1 MRTGYRLLHITDKDK
16 AKENRMRKTKCYPI
30 IVAASLL
37 ILTLIFFWQLITP
50 EERNMASLDPLVGGD
65 LNGYYYPMFA
75 FSASTMARG
84 ELPLWNPYSFCGAP
98 QFADVQA
105 GTFYPPNLILSL
117 FLREG
122 YLPYRAIEWMIILHC
137 FLAGLFMYLLA
148 RYLTRNI
155 WGGLFA
161 GIIFAFNGFIS
172 SYYASPSVAY
182 TAVWIPLIFLTGLV
196 TVKRGSIAYAS
207 ITGFLMGISFLAGY
221 LELFVYIFYSVCGLF
236 IYLCFV
242 KKRLKILILLAIT
255 ILVTIGISA
264 VQVLPTLE
272 LKQHVVGG
280 KLGFSDPASNIP
292 YSFLSP
298 ASLMTAVMPIHPE
311 WNGNIYC
318 GILTLILVFFLFLD
332 KDLRKNDTVKF
343 FAGLAILSILL
354 SFGKSKFPYELL
366 YLILPGI
373 DFGRT
378 PVMFGFLYA
387 CSISVLS
394 GWGLTFLM
402 STSNKESE
410 QSLYSAWRR
419 LVYVLL
425 VSTGFLAFVYISLF
439 LSKEKNVMGL
449 ADRLGWS
456 IVVLGLSI
464 LVILFRLKAIGKMW
478 LVSFLFL
485 ALLVIDIFSLRQ
497 INKFYIN
504 SQPESHY
511 SVNPLV
517 EFFKKD
523 KDIYRINARD
533 FSPIFAEGSGNVH
546 RLFLDTG
553 YILRLSLKDYLQFAR
568 MGTNLGIKEELPSIP
583 PKRITD
589 MLNVKYI
596 LSSQRPDWGVRLE
609 EISIPGLN
617 GNIKIFENPDYLPRA
632 WLASNWEVISD
643 KAGAFE
649 KMSAKGFD
657 PVRSVILE
665 EPYTEFE
672 GVSANVSE
680 AEETKVEI
688 TDYSVNS
695 ISLAVSAKED
705 GFLVLSEVLY
715 PGWKAYIDG
724 NEERIYRADY
734 LFRAVPIRKGEHKV
748 KMVFSPV
755 SFKVGLGITLATLLL
770 VALVWISLRRHS
782 LYFS

>member
-1 MRTGYRLLHITDKDK
+1 MKGNKVKKSFLYSILGAALL
-16 AKENRMRKTKCYPI
+16 
-30 IVAASLL
+30 LF
-37 ILTLIFFWQLITP
+37 LTLFFFWQLITP
-50 EERNMASLDPLVGGD
+50 AERNMASLDPLVGGD

-98 QFADVQA
+98 QFADLQA
-105 GTFYPPNLILSL
+105 GTFYPLNLILPL
-117 FLREG
+117 FVREG
-122 YLPYRAIEWMIILHC
+122 YLPYQAIEWMIILHC
-137 FLAGLFMYLLA
+137 FLAGFFMYLLA
-148 RYLTRNI
+148 RYLTRNV

-196 TVKRGSIAYAS
+196 TVRRGSIAYAS
-207 ITGFLMGISFLAGY
+207 LTGFLMGISFLAGY
-221 LELFVYIFYSVCGLF
+221 MELFVYIFYAICGLF
-236 IYLCFV
+236 IYFCFV
-242 KKRLKILILLAIT
+242 KKKVNLLILLAIT

-264 VQVLPTLE
+264 VQVLPSLE
-272 LKQHVVGG
+272 LKAHVIGG
-280 KLGFSDPASNIP
+280 KLGFSEPASNIP

-298 ASLMTAVMPIHPE
+298 SSLMTAVMPLHPE

-318 GILTLILVFFLFLD
+318 GILTLILVFLLFLD
-332 KDLRKNDTVKF
+332 RDLRRNDTVRF

-387 CSISVLS
+387 CSISILS

-425 VSTGFLAFVYISLF
+425 VSAGFLAFVYISLF
-439 LSKEKNVMGL
+439 LSKEKNIMGF

-464 LVILFRLKAIGKMW
+464 LIILFRLKAIGKMR
-478 LVSFLFL
+478 LMSFLFL
-485 ALLVIDIFSLRQ
+485 ALLVIDLFSLRQ

-511 SVNPLV
+511 PVNTMV

-523 KDIYRINARD
+523 KDIYRINVQN
-533 FSPIFAEGSGNVH
+533 FSPIFAEGAGNVH

-568 MGTNLGIKEELPSIP
+568 MGTNLGIKEELSSIP
-583 PKRITD
+583 PKQLMD

-596 LSSQRPDWGVRLE
+596 ISVQRPNWGVRLE
-609 EISIPGLN
+609 EVSIPGLN
-617 GNIKIFENPDYLPRA
+617 GNNKIFENPDYLPRA
-632 WLASNWEVISD
+632 WLINGKAEVIPD
-643 KAGAFE
+643 KSEAFE
-649 KMSAKGFD
+649 RMGAKDFD
-657 PVRSVILE
+657 PMKSIILE
-665 EPYTEFE
+665 EPYAKFE
-672 GVSANVSE
+672 NISE
-680 AEETKVEI
+680 DSSGTGESSVEI

-695 ISLAVSAKED
+695 ILLDVSAKED

-734 LFRAVPIRKGEHKV
+734 LFRAVPIHKGEHKV
-748 KMVFSPV
+748 KMVFSSVP
-755 SFKVGLGITLATLLL
+755 FKVGLGITLATLLL
-770 VALVWISLRRHS
+770 VALVWIFLRRRS
-782 LYFS
+782 IVV